1 MNELLLIK
9 AREITEI
16 LNNEEEIMDIVSKA
30 YVAHTAGKS
39 SLPQSV
45 FLRFP
50 NNKLNRIIGLPA
62 YLEDDVNTA
71 GIKWISSFPENI
83 KHGIERASALMILN
97 NIENGHAETIL
108 ESSII
113 SAKRTAASAAVA
125 AKLIHSNLNE
135 TVVGF
140 VGCGRIN
147 KEINVFLRKIFKNI
161 KKLVVFDMLPE
172 RAEQFINDIKT
183 EGVEAEVASSVE
195 EVLQKAPL
203 VSFATTAG
211 EPYIHDISSF
221 SPNSTILNISLRDF
235 TPKVILGAD
244 NIVDDLDHVCRESTS
259 IHLAEQVCGNRDF
272 VRCPIADIITGKEKG
287 RVEGKTAIYS
297 PFGLGVLDLAL
308 ACYVR
313 KKAKEKGIGLVIE
326 DFLP

>member
-1 MNELLLIK
+1 MKELLLIK
-9 AREITEI
+9 AGEVKEI
-16 LNNEEEIMDIVSKA
+16 LDDEEVIMEIVSKA
-30 YVAHTAGKS
+30 YVVHTAGKS

-50 NNKLNRIIGLPA
+50 DQEQNRIIGLPA
-62 YLEDDVNTA
+62 YLPDDVNAA
-71 GIKWISSFPENI
+71 GIKWISSFPDNI
-83 KHGIERASALMILN
+83 NHGIERASALMILN
-97 NIENGHAETIL
+97 DVKNGHAQAVL

-113 SAKRTAASAAVA
+113 SAKRTAASAALA
-125 AKLIHSNLNE
+125 AEFIHSNPDE

-147 KEINVFLRKIFKNI
+147 LEISQFLKKKFKNI
-161 KKLVVFDMLPE
+161 KKLVAFDMVPE
-172 RAEQFINDIKT
+172 RAETFLKSIKT
-183 EGVEAEVASSVE
+183 EGMETEVVSSTD
-195 EVLQKAPL
+195 EVFQKAPL

-211 EPYIHDISSF
+211 VPYINTISSCTQ
-221 SPNSTILNISLRDF
+221 NSTILNISLRDF
-235 TPKVILGAD
+235 GPEAILKAD
-244 NIVDDLDHVCRESTS
+244 NIVDDLDHVCREQTS
-259 IHLAEQVCGNRDF
+259 IHLAEQVCGNRNF

-313 KKAKEKGIGLVIE
+313 KKAKEKGLGTVIE

>member
-9 AREITEI
+9 AGEVSEI
-16 LNNEEEIMDIVSKA
+16 LNNEEVIMEIVSKA
-30 YVAHTAGKS
+30 YVSFTSGKCT
-39 SLPQSV
+39 LPQSV

-50 NNKLNRIIGLPA
+50 NNNSNRIIGLPA
-62 YLEDDVNTA
+62 YMGDDVDAA
-71 GIKWISSFPENI
+71 GIKWISSFPHNI
-83 KHGIERASALMILN
+83 NHGIERASALMILN
-97 NIENGHAETIL
+97 NVKNGHAEAVL

-125 AKLIHSNLNE
+125 AHLIHSNPDE

-147 KEINVFLRKIFKNI
+147 TEISLFLKKKFKNI
-161 KKLVVFDMLPE
+161 KRLIVFDMVPE
-172 RAEQFINDIKT
+172 RAEKFLYNIKAKDMDT
-183 EGVEAEVASSVE
+183 EVVSSVE
-195 EVLQKAPL
+195 EVLKKAPL

-211 EPYIHDISSF
+211 VPYIHDISCCT
-221 SPNSTILNISLRDF
+221 PNSTILNISLRDF
-235 TPKVILGAD
+235 GPNVILKTD
-244 NIVDDLDHVCRESTS
+244 NIVDDLDHVCRENTA
-259 IHLAEQVCGNRDF
+259 IHLTEQACGNREF
-272 VRCPIADIITGKEKG
+272 VRCPIADVITGKEKE
-287 RVEGKTAIYS
+287 RVEGKTVVYS

-313 KKAKEKGIGLVIE
+313 KEAKEKGLGTVIE